1 MPDSR
6 RRIDMITLDTALQ
19 DFEATEA
26 NLAKLDNLWKQIEKL
41 LPQGPEFG
49 SLPEYDELCW
59 AFRRILPSLPAVDGF
74 RIEDHLLDYDAIGQT
89 WLDYMEI
96 GEGDP
101 KITMLNILYEQE
113 RQLREFRFRLQAKR
127 RQLIRDRLVNLL
139 DQIDQVLG
147 ELNSKSVNTEINTT
161 ITEPALYRLKEA
173 VAEIDLLLGA
183 ADRPTKWDD
192 LQRHLDSGLLDN
204 SAGIVQ
210 NVWPAVS
217 KSLREQIY
225 GDYDPVPIV
234 AEDLDEIA
242 AGDPKGPVT
251 SKLDWSILDA
261 EGFERLVFSLISD
274 EPSYEN
280 LQWLQE
286 THAPDRGRDM
296 SADRVDSS
304 SLGDGRRYRTIIQCK
319 RWLSRSVGPDEIS
332 KTMQNM
338 VLWEPPRVDELV
350 IATTGRFTADAIE
363 FYERHNQS
371 NSALYLRL
379 WSNSHLERM
388 LAVRP
393 HLIGHFRLRRT
404 S

>member
-1 MPDSR
+1 MTGTIQR
-6 RRIDMITLDTALQ
+6 NDMNKLDTALQ
-19 DFEATEA
+19 EFEATEA
-26 NLAKLDNLWKQIEKL
+26 NLAKLDNLWKQIEQL
-41 LPQGPEFG
+41 LPQGPAFG
-49 SLPEYDELCW
+49 SPPEYEELCW

-74 RIEDHLLDYDAIGQT
+74 RIEDHLLDYDAIGQS

-127 RQLIRDRLVNLL
+127 RQLTRDRLVKLL
-139 DQIDQVLG
+139 NQIDQVFG
-147 ELNSKSVNTEINTT
+147 DLNSKSVKSEINTT
-161 ITEPALYRLKEA
+161 ITEPALDRLKEA
-173 VAEIDLLLGA
+173 VAEIDLLLGS

-192 LQRHLDSGLLDN
+192 LHLHLNSGLLNN
-204 SAGIVQ
+204 SAGIVL

-234 AEDLDEIA
+234 VEDLDEIA
-242 AGDPKGPVT
+242 TGDPKGPVT

-286 THAPDRGRDM
+286 THAPDRGRDI
-296 SADRVDSS
+296 SVDRLDSS

-332 KTMQNM
+332 KTMQKM

-363 FYERHNQS
+363 LVERHNQS

-379 WSNSHLERM
+379 WPNNHLERM
-388 LAVRP
+388 LAARP

>member
-1 MPDSR
+1 MADSR
-6 RRIDMITLDTALQ
+6 RRNDMNTLDNALQ
-19 DFEATEA
+19 EFEATEA

-41 LPQGPEFG
+41 LPQGPAFG
-49 SLPEYDELCW
+49 SSPEYEELCW
-59 AFRRILPSLPAVDGF
+59 AFRRILPSLPTVDGF

-127 RQLIRDRLVNLL
+127 RQLIRDRLVKLL

-147 ELNSKSVNTEINTT
+147 NLNSKSVNTEINTN

-183 ADRPTKWDD
+183 TDRPTKWDD

-204 SAGIVQ
+204 LVGITQ

-234 AEDLDEIA
+234 AEDLDEIV

-251 SKLDWSILDA
+251 SKLDWSILDD
-261 EGFERLVFSLISD
+261 EGFEHLVFSLISD

-296 SADRVDSS
+296 SVDRLDSS

-332 KTMQNM
+332 KTMQKM

-363 FYERHNQS
+363 LVERHNQS
-371 NSALYLRL
+371 NSALYLRM
-379 WSNSHLERM
+379 WPNNHLERM
-388 LAVRP
+388 LAARP